1 LYIIIYQQF
10 DRYSPKSLCTYV
22 IIRYIITIIDYRIV
36 FGYYLWRFF
45 VIYLCADGG
54 GSKPVYP
61 QIFNLASRAVVT
73 ANATCGETEKGPE
86 VYCKFGS
93 AGQQC
98 GVCDARSGDPAKTH
112 SPAYAVDNAT
122 AGTWWQSPSLHNG
135 DQYQYVTFTIDLK
148 QVRKHLPQIVNKY
161 IWCKMGSTNFRQC
174 DPWLY
179 SAKV

>member
-1 LYIIIYQQF
+1 MF
-10 DRYSPKSLCTYV
+10 AV
-22 IIRYIITIIDYRIV
+22 
-36 FGYYLWRFF
+36 
-45 VIYLCADGG
+45 YLCADGG
-54 GSKPVYP
+54 GIKPVYP

-93 AGQQC
+93 GGQQC

-112 SPAYAVDNAT
+112 GPAYAVDNAT

-148 QVRKHLPQIVNKY
+148 QVRERWLQISIKN
-161 IWCKMGSTNFRQC
+161 ICCEMSLTDFRQS
-174 DPWLY
+174 DPWLLSPSWPF
-179 SAKV
+179 SAKD

>member
-1 LYIIIYQQF
+1 L
-10 DRYSPKSLCTYV
+10 
-22 IIRYIITIIDYRIV
+22 
-36 FGYYLWRFF
+36 F

-54 GSKPVYP
+54 GGGGGGIKPVYP

-73 ANATCGETEKGPE
+73 ANATCGETDKGPE

-112 SPAYAVDNAT
+112 GPAYAVDNAT

-135 DQYQYVTFTIDLK
+135 DRYQYVTFTIDLK
-148 QVRKHLPQIVNKY
+148 QVRENWPQISEKKTNMR
-161 IWCKMGSTNFRQC
+161 CEMGLLTDFRQS
-174 DPWLY
+174 DP
-179 SAKV
+179 